1 MHQATAGNSTP
12 MPEAVRR
19 QADAGLRFYPVERT
33 GAPIPLADVGIKTMS
48 SLEIA
53 ELTGKRHDHVIRD
66 IRKMLAE
73 LENPSP
79 HFWGKV
85 PSNGGRPLDVANLPR
100 RECLILVSGYSID
113 LRARIIDRWEQLERQ
128 VQAVDP
134 MKALNDPAAMR
145 TLLLTYSEKV
155 LDLESRNAELSP
167 KAEAL
172 DRIATAD
179 GSLCVTDAAK
189 TLQVRPKTLF
199 EFLRSHGWIYSR
211 PGTSDVAYQ
220 GKLASGLLEHKTTT
234 IHRSDGSEKVTTQ
247 VRVTPKGLA
256 RLAALIQPVAAIE

>member
-19 QADAGLRFYPVERT
+19 QADAGLRFYPVERS

-53 ELTGKRHDHVIRD
+53 DLTGKRHDNVVRD
-66 IRKMLAE
+66 IKAMLDG
-73 LENPSP
+73 LSL
-79 HFWGKV
+79 G
-85 PSNGGRPLDVANLPR
+85 PLSFEGTYRDAQNKQRTCFNLPR

-113 LRARIIDRWEQLERQ
+113 LRAKIIDRWEQLERQ

-145 TLLLTYSEKV
+145 NLLLTYSEKV

-247 VRVTPKGLA
+247 VRVTPKGLT
-256 RLAALIQPVAAIE
+256 RLATLIQPVAAIE